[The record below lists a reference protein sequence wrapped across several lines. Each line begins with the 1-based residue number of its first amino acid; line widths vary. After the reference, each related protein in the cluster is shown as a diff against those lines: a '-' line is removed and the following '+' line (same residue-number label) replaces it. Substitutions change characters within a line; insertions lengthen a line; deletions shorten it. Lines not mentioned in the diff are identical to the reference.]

1 MAYSELI
8 KNFEKIRDYM
18 REFYVYGF
26 RTRSEFNKKSARSYD
41 NERRRV
47 ESWLG
52 DYMSFH
58 QDASGKSIYISVDN
72 RTVPRNPLHNAWKA
86 KSFTDMDIT
95 LHFILLDLLE
105 EDDLLP
111 FREIVERISDIMMA
125 AGCVRLPD
133 ESTIRNKLK
142 EYCDLGLIRSEKVG
156 RELRYGLNS
165 SQWDREGW
173 KEALAFAS
181 ETMPAG
187 SVGSFLLD
195 KYETTPE
202 HFSFKHH
209 YLFGTMDDEIL
220 CQLLE
225 CRRQGRKCDVTI
237 RTKRTEGERIYTVF
251 PLKVYISTENGR
263 EYLYAYQY
271 HAGRPTMYRLDHI
284 RKVKMLDEGVGRETM
299 EQTGEMRAKYLWGI
313 STAPMVQE
321 SPDRLEFTVTAAP
334 EEYFIPQRLER
345 EKRNGYVEQV
355 DEKHWKYT
363 AWISDALELLPWLRT
378 FTGRI
383 TELKCTNREL
393 LDRWERDLAA
403 MKSMYGGDTSDVS

>member
-72 RTVPRNPLHNAWKA
+72 RTVPHNPLYNAWKA

-95 LHFILLDLLE
+95 LHFLLLDLLNE
-105 EDDLLP
+105 EELLP
-111 FREIVERISDIMMA
+111 FRKIVDIISDRMMR
-125 AGCVRLPD
+125 AGGDRLPD

-142 EYCDLGLIRSEKVG
+142 EYCDLGLLRSGKAG
-156 RELRYGLNS
+156 RELRYGLNTS
-165 SQWDREGW
+165 EWDREGW
-173 KEALAFAS
+173 KEAVAFAS
-181 ETMPAG
+181 EAMPAG
-187 SVGSFLLD
+187 IIGSFLLD
-195 KYETTPE
+195 KYDASPE

-237 RTKRTEGERIYTVF
+237 RTKRTEGDRIYAVF
-251 PLKVYISTENGR
+251 PLKVYVSTENGR
-263 EYLYAYQY
+263 QYLYAYQY
-271 HAGRPTMYRLDHI
+271 HSGHPTMYRLDHI
-284 RKVKMLDEGVGRETM
+284 RKVKMLEEET
-299 EQTGEMRAKYLWGI
+299 ERDKLERAGKERARFLWGT
-313 STAPMVQE
+313 SAGPMWE
-321 SPDRLEFTVTAAP
+321 EYPDRVEFTVKASP
-334 EEYFIPQRLER
+334 EEFFIPLRLER
-345 EKRNGYVEQV
+345 GKRNGYVEQV
-355 DEKHWKYT
+355 DEEHWKYT
-363 AWISDALELLPWLRT
+363 AWVSDALELLPWLRT

-383 TELKCTNREL
+383 TELKCSNTEL
-393 LDRWERDLAA
+393 LSRWEQDLAE
-403 MKSMYGGDTSDVS
+403 MKTMYGGDVPDVS

>member
-72 RTVPRNPLHNAWKA
+72 RTVAHNPLYNAWKA

-95 LHFILLDLLE
+95 LHFLLLDLLNE
-105 EDDLLP
+105 EELLP
-111 FREIVERISDIMMA
+111 FRKIADIIAGRMMR
-125 AGCVRLPD
+125 AGGDRLPD

-142 EYCDLGLIRSEKVG
+142 EYGELGLIRSEKVG
-156 RELRYGLNS
+156 RELRYSLNS
-165 SQWDREGW
+165 LEWNREKW
-173 KEALAFAS
+173 KEAVAFSS
-181 ETMPAG
+181 EAMPAG
-187 SVGSFLLD
+187 IIGSFLLD

-202 HFSFKHH
+202 QFSFKHH

-237 RTKRTEGERIYTVF
+237 RTKRTEGDRVYTVY
-251 PLKVYISTENGR
+251 PLKVYVSTENGR
-263 EYLYAYQY
+263 QYLYAYQY
-271 HAGRPTMYRLDHI
+271 HSGHPTMYRLDHI
-284 RKVKMLDEGVGRETM
+284 RKVKMLEKET
-299 EQTGEMRAKYLWGI
+299 EKDKLEEAGNARARFLWGT
-313 STAPMVQE
+313 SAGPMWE
-321 SPDRLEFTVTAAP
+321 EYPDRVEFTVKASP
-334 EEYFIPQRLER
+334 EEFFIPQRMER
-345 EKRNGYVEQV
+345 EKRNGYVEQL
-355 DEKHWKYT
+355 DEEHWKYI
-363 AWISDALELLPWLRT
+363 AWVSDALELLPWLRT

-383 TELKCTNREL
+383 TELKCSNSEL
-393 LDRWERDLAA
+393 LDRWERDLAE
-403 MKSMYGGDTSDVS
+403 MKTMYGGDTPDVS